1 MSKRIS
7 IKIGEPQPLPCP
19 KCNGLFGYQYS
30 DLFRMYYTSI
40 HNPDG
45 MYYGGEYSDGT
56 NLNRSKT
63 VYCASCGAKLPF
75 TLMRE
80 DREQIE

>member
-1 MSKRIS
+1 MNKRIS

-19 KCNGLFGYQYS
+19 KCNRSFGYQYS

-40 HNPDG
+40 HNP
-45 MYYGGEYSDGT
+45 DGT

-80 DREQIE
+80 DREQVE